1 MQKKVRSCSP
11 FPHLKNSSAGGKK
24 QQTTALSS
32 ELRPSVRCYLKTSL
46 LQPATEN
53 SSSVRSTG

>member
-1 MQKKVRSCSP
+1 MQKKLRSCSP

-32 ELRPSVRCYLKTSL
+32 ELRPSVCCYLKTSL
-46 LQPATEN
+46 LQPATQKTP
-53 SSSVRSTG
+53 RQ